1 MMGHNRLTKFALV
14 SFPQKFSFNTI
25 VQFEQAIMSHN
36 LLSKNFEIFWYNSYT
51 KVTVNLPKKPLS
63 GQGQIGPILGQNDAT
78 LCLMIHCLS
87 IFLKFCGMM
96 RHKIDRQKVA
106 LVILPKFK
114 KNTIMTWCD
123 I

>member
-1 MMGHNRLTKFALV
+1 
-14 SFPQKFSFNTI
+14 
-25 VQFEQAIMSHN
+25 MSHN

-63 GQGQIGPILGQNDAT
+63 GQGQIGPILGQNDVT

-87 IFLKFCGMM
+87 IFFEVLWHDEAQNRSK
-96 RHKIDRQKVA
+96 KVA